1 MRSTTRGRR
10 RGCLRGIALV
20 GVWLAMVCQGA
31 ENPATEPLPI
41 RNPGF
46 EEVGQDGSLNGWGR
60 WWQRNGK
67 GSATIVEDAHSGR
80 RAIRIQN
87 DDVRDWARDLVAM
100 SAIDKLCN
108 MKFVKNKLGTL
119 NTGAY
124 LVVALL
130 NELDAVKGELAKL
143 EATAIIN
150 GGN

>member
-1 MRSTTRGRR
+1 MLTPLIMENTM
-10 RGCLRGIALV
+10 LENLINDALPH
-20 GVWLAMVCQGA
+20 LP
-31 ENPATEPLPI
+31 ESPATMIHRIYQKAADKVDADLP
-41 RNPGF
+41 
-46 EEVGQDGSLNGWGR
+46 
-60 WWQRNGK
+60 
-67 GSATIVEDAHSGR
+67 
-80 RAIRIQN
+80 
-87 DDVRDWARDLVAM
+87 DDVRNWARDLLAM

-143 EATAIIN
+143 EATSIIN